1 MIHAAARS
9 IRGAP
14 HLLEPDLRKG
24 GKKRVAHGQV
34 IDT

>member
-1 MIHAAARS
+1 MIHNAARS

-24 GKKRVAHGQV
+24 VKKRLAYGRVN
-34 IDT
+34 DT